1 MSDILLSICIPTY
14 NRSGLLRQSLEQLL
28 PQTEA
33 EPEVEIICSDNASSD
48 DTAGVLREVAARAS
62 QFRILMQP
70 QNLGTERN
78 IIELAR
84 QARGKYLWFIPDDDF
99 IMPGALPRIVAL
111 LRRDVDGIVCNFEMR
126 SRDMQTLLK
135 LRRFRNR
142 GPEVT
147 SRADLMARFGV
158 ELSYFGS
165 FIQRRNWF
173 LAAAEQAGPYLDNG
187 FVFLWSVYAVLPA
200 SGLHIAYLSEPVIR
214 YRAENSNLPDWYHY
228 FVTGVSQVFQ
238 GLRARGYHPRD
249 LRKAGAHLLRAY
261 VAGQIRRERVEL
273 GGLSAATARVLWQT
287 FSRHWAYW
295 WYCIPW
301 ILMPPALIRGLKQS
315 YHWAVAWRTGQ

>member
-99 IMPGALPRIVAL
+99 IMPDALPRIVAL

-135 LRRFRNR
+135 VRRFRNR

-158 ELSYFGS
+158 ELSCFGS
-165 FIQRRNWF
+165 FIQRRNRF
-173 LAAAEQAGPYLDNG
+173 LAAAGAGG
-187 FVFLWSVYAVLPA
+187 SV
-200 SGLHIAYLSEPVIR
+200 SG
-214 YRAENSNLPDWYHY
+214 
-228 FVTGVSQVFQ
+228 
-238 GLRARGYHPRD
+238 
-249 LRKAGAHLLRAY
+249 
-261 VAGQIRRERVEL
+261 
-273 GGLSAATARVLWQT
+273 
-287 FSRHWAYW
+287 
-295 WYCIPW
+295 
-301 ILMPPALIRGLKQS
+301 
-315 YHWAVAWRTGQ
+315 